1 MQEIN
6 LYLPELQPKKLSF
19 SANFAL
25 VASVALIVVLV
36 GIQLIAKNSVAKLN
50 ENVATIENQ
59 KVATSERLLKI
70 KSTTL
75 RSSAVLLDQ
84 RIEELRAQISD
95 RQTVGKI
102 IEWQNLGNEDGFAH
116 VLESLARH
124 SNNEFSLQRIRLGS
138 GGKTLELSGDTRKAE
153 AIPLYLQAL
162 QTEDGLAHTRF
173 GLLSM
178 GGEEDIK
185 KFSLGFETVYKL
197 AEEKNGRR

>member
-6 LYLPELQPKKLSF
+6 LYLADLQPKKLSF

-25 VASVALIVVLV
+25 AASIALIVVFT
-36 GIQLIAKNSVAKLN
+36 GIQIVAENSLKQLN
-50 ENVATIENQ
+50 INVATIENQ

-70 KSTTL
+70 KSTSLT
-75 RSSAVLLDQ
+75 SNAVLLDQ
-84 RIEELRAQISD
+84 SINDLRAQISD

-124 SNNEFSLQRIRLGS
+124 SSNEFSLQRIRLGS
-138 GGKTLELSGDTRKAE
+138 GGKSLELAGDTLRAE
-153 AIPLYLQAL
+153 TIPLYLQAL

-178 GGEEDIK
+178 GGDKKIK

-197 AEEKNGRR
+197 AGEKDKR